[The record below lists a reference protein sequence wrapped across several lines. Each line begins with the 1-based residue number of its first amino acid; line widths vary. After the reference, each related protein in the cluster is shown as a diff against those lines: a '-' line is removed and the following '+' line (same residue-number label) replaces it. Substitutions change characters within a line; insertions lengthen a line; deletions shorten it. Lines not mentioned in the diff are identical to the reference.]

1 MSVHSLTKKKITCGG
16 RVMQAEPKAR
26 TAICWTAS
34 GIGMAWSGDV
44 DIAKCSRE
52 VEEAIGLTHVWVEA

>member
-1 MSVHSLTKKKITCGG
+1 
-16 RVMQAEPKAR
+16 MQAEPKAR